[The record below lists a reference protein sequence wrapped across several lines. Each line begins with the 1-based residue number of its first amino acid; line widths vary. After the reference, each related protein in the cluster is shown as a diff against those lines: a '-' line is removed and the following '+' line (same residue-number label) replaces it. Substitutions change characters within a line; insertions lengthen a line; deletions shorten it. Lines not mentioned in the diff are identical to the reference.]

1 MQYNDSVAQSTL
13 TGAVT
18 TSSIVSISESQNQ
31 NNNYQ
36 PATKMSNK
44 FITGKLGLLYA
55 SAKGQP
61 VRARTNMDKYS
72 DGPISKTQDQQ
83 HFYVPSS
90 ASVTTIQMPPSH
102 QLPQ

>member
-18 TSSIVSISESQNQ
+18 TSSIVSISESQNNH

-44 FITGKLGLLYA
+44 FISGKLGLLYA
-55 SAKGQP
+55 SAKG
-61 VRARTNMDKYS
+61 
-72 DGPISKTQDQQ
+72 
-83 HFYVPSS
+83 
-90 ASVTTIQMPPSH
+90 
-102 QLPQ
+102 